1 MHTGGRGV
9 DEGRR
14 GVDEGRRSPVDVLH
28 VNEREC
34 VQ

>member
-14 GVDEGRRSPVDVLH
+14 GVDEGRRSPVNVLH

>member
-1 MHTGGRGV
+1 MVDGGV

-14 GVDEGRRSPVDVLH
+14 GVDERGRSPVDALRVS
-28 VNEREC
+28 EREC